1 MVYEK
6 AKAEVVEFDDDDV
19 ITTSV
24 GTQASGGTQI
34 QINCVPTS
42 VINHIDE

>member
-19 ITTSV
+19 ITTS
-24 GTQASGGTQI
+24 GGTQF
-34 QINCVPTS
+34 QIRCVPTS
-42 VINHIDE
+42 VINHTDE